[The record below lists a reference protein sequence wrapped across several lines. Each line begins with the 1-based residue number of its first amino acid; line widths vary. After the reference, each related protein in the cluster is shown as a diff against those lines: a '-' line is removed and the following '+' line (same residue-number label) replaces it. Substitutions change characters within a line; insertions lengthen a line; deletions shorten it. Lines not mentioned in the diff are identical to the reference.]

1 MWDIR
6 TLSLRYKI
14 FAVAFIGGLGF
25 ISYLTFNLI
34 NQQTLESRLQQIE
47 HVSFP
52 VVGLVNESSLTLFKV
67 RNSLGNAIAGSD
79 SDLVLE
85 AQEHTNTMLQLIEQL
100 GSYDRAHKQQADQL
114 KKLYLNYWRPAER
127 LAHGMIEGNLE
138 LSELAAGAVAANKN
152 YDTYSK
158 QLASLRSENIQT
170 FQQDIVSVRKE
181 AGNTLHIGFI
191 IAFVM
196 LALLAASAWFIA
208 AQITST
214 VKRIVT
220 SLAEMSTGKGDLTVR
235 LHTRVKDEVGDLV
248 ENFNGFIS
256 HLQLLVRVM
265 ANLSLGVSEGSERVN
280 EIATSTRGGVQKQQ
294 EQINMV
300 ATAVTEMSSTALEVA
315 RNADQAA
322 EATSQANTETES
334 SRAVMADNIEAIS
347 SLVVE
352 LEAAQGVISR
362 LAKESEMI
370 GSASETIQGIA
381 AQTNLL
387 ALNAAI
393 EAARAGE
400 QGRGFA
406 VVADE
411 VRALAAR
418 TEQSTSEIGSVI
430 ERLQD
435 GANEAVHVMTESQAH
450 AQQVVDKSRQ
460 AQDSLDKVMRHVE
473 VINNMNAQ
481 MATAAGEQR
490 TVAEEVSRNI
500 VQINTLSEDTV
511 SQAQHAADASSD
523 LAAQADHLRNIVGE
537 FQV

>member
-6 TLSLRYKI
+6 KLSLRYKI
-14 FAVAFIGGLGF
+14 FAVALIGGLGF
-25 ISYLTFNLI
+25 IAYLTFNLI
-34 NQQTLESRLQQIE
+34 NQQRLESRLQQIE

-52 VVGLVNESSLTLFKV
+52 AVELVNELSLTLFKV

-79 SDLVLE
+79 SDLVVE
-85 AQEHTNTMLQLIEQL
+85 ALDHTQTMLRLI
-100 GSYDRAHKQQADQL
+100 DRLSSFDDTRKQQADQL
-114 KKLYLNYWRPAER
+114 KALYLDYWQPAER
-127 LAHGMIEGNLE
+127 LANGMIEGNLE
-138 LSELAAGAVAANKN
+138 LSELAAGASAANQN
-152 YDTYSK
+152 YDIYSE

-170 FQQDIVSVRKE
+170 FQQEIISVREE
-181 AGNTLHIGFI
+181 ASNTLFIGFI
-191 IAFVM
+191 IASVM
-196 LALLAASAWFIA
+196 LALLAAIAWFIA
-208 AQITST
+208 AQITTT

-280 EIATSTRGGVQKQQ
+280 KIATATRGGVQKQQ

-322 EATSQANTETES
+322 EATSKANNETES
-334 SRAVMADNIEAIS
+334 SRAVMAENIDAIS
-347 SLVVE
+347 SLVNE
-352 LEAAQGVISR
+352 LEAAQGVITR

-430 ERLQD
+430 ERLQG
-435 GANEAVHVMTESQAH
+435 GADEAVHVMTESQTR

-460 AQDSLDKVMRHVE
+460 AQASLDHVMRHVE

-481 MATAAGEQR
+481 MATAASEQR

-500 VQINTLSEDTV
+500 VEINTLSEDTV
-511 SQAQHAADASSD
+511 GQAQHAADASSN
-523 LAAQADHLRNIVGE
+523 LADQADHLRSIVGE
-537 FQV
+537 FRV

>member
-14 FAVAFIGGLGF
+14 FAVAFIGALGF

-52 VVGLVNESSLTLFKV
+52 VVELVNESSLTLFKV
-67 RNSLGNAIAGSD
+67 RNSLGNAIAASD

-85 AQEHTNTMLQLIEQL
+85 AQEHTKAMLQLIDKL
-100 GSYDRAHKQQADQL
+100 GSYDSARRQQADEL
-114 KKLYLNYWRPAER
+114 KMRYLNYWRPAER
-127 LAHGMIEGNLE
+127 LANGMIEGNLE
-138 LSELAAGAVAANKN
+138 LTELAAGAAAANKN
-152 YDTYSK
+152 YDIYSK
-158 QLASLRSENIQT
+158 RLTNLRSENIQT
-170 FQQDIVSVRKE
+170 FQQEIVSVREE
-181 AGNTLHIGFI
+181 ASNTLYIGFL
-191 IAFVM
+191 IASVM
-196 LALLAASAWFIA
+196 LALLAAIAWFIA
-208 AQITST
+208 AQITGT

-294 EQINMV
+294 DQINMV

-322 EATSQANTETES
+322 EATAQANTETES

-430 ERLQD
+430 ERLQG
-435 GANEAVHVMTESQAH
+435 GADEAVHVMTESQTR

-460 AQDSLDKVMRHVE
+460 AQASLDHVMRHVE

-481 MATAAGEQR
+481 MATAADEQR
-490 TVAEEVSRNI
+490 AVAEEVSRNI
-500 VQINTLSEDTV
+500 VEINALSEDTV
-511 SQAQHAADASSD
+511 SQAQHAADASFD
-523 LAAQADHLRNIVGE
+523 LAKQADHLRNIVGE
-537 FQV
+537 FRV